1 MNTLY
6 HNPRCSKSRQ
16 AKDLLEQAGVTF
28 TECLYLKAELDAN
41 HYAALLQALGGNP
54 MEHLRKGE
62 AAYKDLPA
70 DADVTEVAH
79 ALAKDPILLERPL
92 LVTDKGALVCRPPE
106 KVAELI

>member
-16 AKDLLEQAGVTF
+16 AKALLEEAGVEF
-28 TECLYLKAELDAN
+28 TECLYLKAELDAD
-41 HYAALLQALGGNP
+41 HYAQLLQQLGGNP
-54 MEHLRKGE
+54 IAHLRKGE
-62 AAYKDLPA
+62 AAFKALAP
-70 DADVTEVAH
+70 DADVGQIAE